1 VPEAEKPLVAV
12 VGPTASG
19 KSGLALA
26 LARRFGGEIVSCD
39 SLQVYRG
46 FDIGTAKLPLAGR
59 EGIPHHLIDVAD
71 GHEVFTAG
79 DFVALATGILAD
91 ISRRGRLPII
101 AGGTGFYLRSLLEG
115 MTEAP
120 PRDRNLRH
128 RLAAIEQRKPGFLR
142 RALRRLDPPRA
153 REIHPHDINK
163 LMRAVEIYC
172 VSTQPAS
179 TLKTTRRPLTGYRV
193 LRIGLRPPRESLYQ
207 RIELRSRRMFES
219 GLVEEVWTL
228 LQQGLP
234 STAKP
239 FESLGYKEALAV
251 IERQLSEED
260 AVLQATLQTR
270 HYVKRQLTWFRRDQ
284 EIVWF
289 DGFGDEPAV
298 QDHCTALLEAFLQLS
313 H

>member
-1 VPEAEKPLVAV
+1 MLEADKPLIAV

-19 KSGLALA
+19 KSDLALE

-59 EGIPHHLIDVAD
+59 EGIPHHLIDVA
-71 GHEVFTAG
+71 GGNEVFTAG
-79 DFVALATGILAD
+79 DFVALATGILTD
-91 ISRRGRLPII
+91 VSRRGRLPII

-115 MTEAP
+115 LTEAP
-120 PRDRNLRH
+120 PRDLNLRR
-128 RLAAIEQRKPGFLR
+128 RLAAIEQRRPGFLY
-142 RALRRLDPPRA
+142 RALGRLDPPRS
-153 REIHPHDINK
+153 REIHPNDINK

-179 TLKTTRRPLTGYRV
+179 ALRATRRPLSGYRI
-193 LRIGLRPPRESLYQ
+193 LRIGLNPPRESLYH
-207 RIELRSRRMFES
+207 RIDLRSRRMFEA
-219 GLVEEVWTL
+219 GLVQEVRTL

-239 FESLGYKEALAV
+239 FESLGYKEALEV
-251 IERQLSEED
+251 IEGRLQEED
-260 AVLQATLQTR
+260 AILQTALHTR
-270 HYVKRQLTWFRRDQ
+270 QYVKRQITWFRRDP

-289 DGFGDEPAV
+289 SGFGDDPAIR
-298 QDHCTALLEAFLQLS
+298 DRCTALLEAFLQLS